1 MGIDPAKPGT
11 EMAAIWEI
19 KAVSGFRSEQSETV
33 VYPAPFDF
41 RLLDIRRITDFPD
54 GCLSVCGEMEL

>member
-41 RLLDIRRITDFPD
+41 RLLGFYRTDSPD